1 VEGERV
7 RLIDLV
13 AVFPGKNRV
22 FVYRSGFQIRNEP
35 FPNAGFAS
43 MSQRVAVPVPL
54 IEISHDTDPFGVR
67 RPNPELSAPLPIVI
81 DEVRSQFFVEALM
94 GALIKKMEIIFGQE
108 SVVPEEERG
117 GGFGCAGFSG

>member
-1 VEGERV
+1 MEGELV

-13 AVFPGKNRV
+13 DVFPGHNRV

-43 MSQRVAVPVPL
+43 MSQRVAVPIPL

-108 SVVPEEERG
+108 SVVPG
-117 GGFGCAGFSG
+117 D